1 MKRKF
6 FIMAI
11 LGVFLGCARVRVEA
25 PQQPIKVDITMR
37 LDIYQHV
44 QKDIDS
50 IEDLIKGRGNNS
62 EDNQSFIWKF
72 VPNVYAQESF
82 LVSKEIEGAVL
93 RRKERLK
100 ELIPLQSKGII
111 GENSLGLLELRLPQT
126 PNTSLKELVKSEN
139 DDRMIIYSYIAKKDN
154 VPLIEVQKMYAL
166 RHQQDAPQG
175 TPIEVLVEPPSVYEW
190 RVK

>member
-1 MKRKF
+1 MKRVF
-6 FIMAI
+6 FIIVMLVVI
-11 LGVFLGCARVRVEA
+11 LGCARVRVEA

-50 IEDLIKGRGNNS
+50 IEDIIKGKGTNS
-62 EDNQSFIWKF
+62 EDNQSFIWEF
-72 VPNVYAQESF
+72 ITNVYAQESF
-82 LVSKEIEGAVL
+82 LMSKEVEGAVL

-100 ELIPLQSKGII
+100 ELMSLQSKGII
-111 GENSLGLLELRLPQT
+111 GENSLGLVELRLPQT
-126 PNTSLKELVKSEN
+126 PHPSLKELVKSEN
-139 DDRMIIYSYIAKKDN
+139 DDRMIIYNYIAKKDN
-154 VPLIEVQKMYAL
+154 VPLIEVQRMYAL